1 VYQSAIGPRGCYGQ
15 QGLDGAIVRA
25 GALVHELSLAQDMIT
40 TLTRLAVEH
49 RATRVATVHL
59 KLGEFTHVD
68 PETLT
73 FAFEVA
79 CRGTP
84 LEGCRLDIVRLPT
97 RLRCPACSWE
107 GSATPEE
114 YVCPTCGHLGFT
126 VLQGRELQL
135 DSMDIAD

>member
-1 VYQSAIGPRGCYGQ
+1 M
-15 QGLDGAIVRA
+15 
-25 GALVHELSLAQDMIT
+25 HELSLAQDMIT
-40 TLTRLAVEH
+40 TLTRLAAEH
-49 RATRVATVHL
+49 HATRVTAVRL

-73 FAFEVA
+73 FAFEVV

-84 LEGCRLDIVRLPT
+84 LAGCRLDIERLPT
-97 RLRCPACSWE
+97 RLRCPACAWE

-126 VLQGRELQL
+126 VLQGREFLL
-135 DSMDIAD
+135 DAMDIDD

>member
-1 VYQSAIGPRGCYGQ
+1 M
-15 QGLDGAIVRA
+15 
-25 GALVHELSLAQDMIT
+25 HELSLAQNMVT
-40 TLTRLAVEH
+40 TVGRLAAEH
-49 RATRVATVHL
+49 HATRVKTLHM

-73 FAFEVA
+73 FAFDVA

-84 LEGCRLDIVRLPT
+84 LEGCQLAIERLPT
-97 RLRCPACSWE
+97 RLRCPACAWE

-135 DSMDIAD
+135 DSMDCE

>member
-1 VYQSAIGPRGCYGQ
+1 MVTA
-15 QGLDGAIVRA
+15 AM
-25 GALVHELSLAQDMIT
+25 HELSLAQNMVT
-40 TLTRLAVEH
+40 TVERLAVEH
-49 RATRVATVHL
+49 HATRVKTLHL

-79 CRGTP
+79 CRGTR
-84 LEGCRLDIVRLPT
+84 LEGCQLAIERLPT
-97 RLRCPACSWE
+97 RIRCPACSWE

-114 YVCPTCGHLGFT
+114 YACPSCGQLGFT

-135 DSMDIAD
+135 DSMDCE

>member
-1 VYQSAIGPRGCYGQ
+1 M
-15 QGLDGAIVRA
+15 
-25 GALVHELSLAQDMIT
+25 HELSLAQDMIT
-40 TLTRLAVEH
+40 TLTRLAAEH
-49 RATRVATVHL
+49 HATRVTAVRL

-79 CRGTP
+79 CRGTL
-84 LEGCRLDIVRLPT
+84 LEGCRLEIERLPT
-97 RLRCPACSWE
+97 RLRCPACAWE

-126 VLQGRELQL
+126 VLQGREFLL
-135 DSMDIAD
+135 DAMDIDD